1 MIIGFGFGS
10 PLTALLM
17 LVVTGFLSYY
27 FFKALK
33 RLRYG
38 REEYPPYYLED
49 KEELKRRKREFY
61 YEQRQRARDMMRE
74 YDLTDEEI
82 ERRLEE
88 EFK

>member
-49 KEELKRRKREFY
+49 KEELKRRK
-61 YEQRQRARDMMRE
+61 
-74 YDLTDEEI
+74 
-82 ERRLEE
+82 
-88 EFK
+88 